1 MSGIAVYVIN
11 LARRPDRLE
20 AVGQRLAAAGV
31 GFQRVDATDARAC
44 DPTELEQ
51 SLRSGPIGALG
62 DGARACT
69 ASHFRAW
76 RKLLDSA
83 HSHALILEDDVEVDP
98 ALADILTDP
107 SWLCADLVKVEKFN
121 ADRPSRLLL
130 GRSLG
135 MAPGGRDLRPLLSRH
150 TGSAGY
156 IISRRGA
163 EVALAHAGRVRVPV
177 DHFLFNATVSEFSAS
192 IAPAILVQ
200 PVVWQ
205 SIEVG
210 GTTDIVNA
218 RAQLPRW
225 QRWRRSL
232 VRAWHEVRLLP
243 WQVALL
249 LSGRG
254 KVVTVQV
261 SSLTS

>member
-1 MSGIAVYVIN
+1 MAGIAVYVIN
-11 LARRPDRLE
+11 LDRRPDRLQ
-20 AVGQRLAAAGV
+20 AVGARLAAAGV
-31 GFQRVDATDARAC
+31 QFQRIDAADARAC
-44 DPTELEQ
+44 DPAELDQ
-51 SLRSGPIGALG
+51 SLRNGPIGPLG

-76 RKLLDSA
+76 RRLLDSDD
-83 HSHALILEDDVEVDP
+83 SHALILEDDVEVDA
-98 ALADILTDP
+98 ALAQVLADP
-107 SWLCADLVKVEKFN
+107 SWLKADLVKVEKFN

-135 MAPGGRDLRPLLSRH
+135 RAPGGREVRPLLSRH

-163 EVALAHAGRVRVPV
+163 ETALTHAGRVRVPV

-254 KVVTVQV
+254 QVVTVQV
-261 SSLTS
+261 SQPAG

>member
-20 AVGQRLAAAGV
+20 AVGERLAAAGV
-31 GFQRVDATDARAC
+31 AFERIDAADAKAC
-44 DPTELEQ
+44 DPAELDQ
-51 SLRSGPIGALG
+51 SRRAGPIGALG

-69 ASHFRAW
+69 ASHFRVW
-76 RKLLDSA
+76 RKLLSSDA
-83 HSHALILEDDVEVDP
+83 SHALVLEDDVEVDP
-98 ALADILTDP
+98 ALSEVLADP
-107 SWLCADLVKVEKFN
+107 SWICADLIKVEKFN
-121 ADRPSRLLL
+121 AGRPSRLLL
-130 GRSLG
+130 GPSLG
-135 MAPGGRDLRPLLSRH
+135 QAPGGRAVRPLLSRH

-163 EVALAHAGRVRVPV
+163 ERALAKAGQVRVPV
-177 DHFLFNATVSEFSAS
+177 DHFLFNATVSDFAAE

-205 SIEVG
+205 SVEVG

-218 RAQLPRW
+218 RSNLPRR
-225 QRWRRSL
+225 QRWKRSL

-249 LSGRG
+249 ATGRG
-254 KVVTVQV
+254 QVVTV
-261 SSLTS
+261 

>member
-1 MSGIAVYVIN
+1 MAGIAVYVIN
-11 LARRPDRLE
+11 LERRPDRLQ
-20 AVGQRLAAAGV
+20 AVGARLAEAGV
-31 GFQRVDATDARAC
+31 AFQRIDAADARAC
-44 DPTELEQ
+44 DPAELDQ
-51 SLRSGPIGALG
+51 SLRSGPIGPLG

-76 RKLLDSA
+76 RRLLQSDD
-83 HSHALILEDDVEVDP
+83 SHALILEDDVEVDA
-98 ALADILTDP
+98 ALADVLADP
-107 SWLCADLVKVEKFN
+107 SWLKSDLVKVEKFN

-135 MAPGGRDLRPLLSRH
+135 HAPGGREVRPLLSRH

-163 EVALAHAGRVRVPV
+163 ELALTHAGRVRVPV
-177 DHFLFNATVSEFSAS
+177 DHFLFNATVSTFAAD

-218 RAQLPRW
+218 RSQLPRVT
-225 QRWRRSL
+225 RWKRSL

-254 KVVTVQV
+254 QVVTVRVSQV
-261 SSLTS
+261 AG